1 MRRRERGVR
10 KLFGVK
16 GVGMCVAV
24 LACRE
29 PNRGLYEPQEEVV
42 LGPSLGALELFA
54 GEVGSGDGEVD
65 LDGVCDTRS

>member
-1 MRRRERGVR
+1 MG
-10 KLFGVK
+10 
-16 GVGMCVAV
+16 VAV